1 MKIVWSPEALMDY
14 ESILKY
20 LIFKWSFSVA
30 EDFIKRLDQK
40 IELIQLQPE
49 LFEKV
54 NYKNVRRAV
63 VKPPITLFYR
73 IEPKEI
79 VLLRIWNNSQ
89 NPDKLKL

>member
-1 MKIVWSPEALMDY
+1 MDF
-14 ESILKY
+14 ELVLKY

-54 NYKNVRRAV
+54 NYKNVRRAIIL
-63 VKPPITLFYR
+63 PQISLFYL
-73 IEPKEI
+73 IDKEVI
-79 VLLRIWNNSQ
+79 VILRLWNNSQ